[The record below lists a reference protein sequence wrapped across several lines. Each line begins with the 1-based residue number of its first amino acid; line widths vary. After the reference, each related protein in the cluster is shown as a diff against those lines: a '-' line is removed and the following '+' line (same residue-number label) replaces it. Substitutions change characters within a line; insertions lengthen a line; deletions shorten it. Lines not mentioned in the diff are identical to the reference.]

1 VIILAEMYD
10 RKNLEAIEKA
20 ISDMQVGRRIVGVS
34 YGDTRVQ
41 YANIT
46 LDELISLRN
55 RIKAGI
61 EDPEKFNKRKIIFM
75 TSKGLA

>member
-1 VIILAEMYD
+1 MYD
-10 RKNLEAIEKA
+10 KKNLEAIEKA
-20 ISDMQVGRRIVGVS
+20 ISDMQAGRRIVGVS

-46 LDELISLRN
+46 LTELINLRN

-61 EDPEKFNKRKIIFM
+61 EDPEKFNKRRIIFM

>member
-1 VIILAEMYD
+1 MYD
-10 RKNLEAIEKA
+10 KKNLEAIEKA
-20 ISDMQVGRRIVGVS
+20 ISDLHAGRRIVGVS

-46 LDELISLRN
+46 LAELINLRN

-61 EDPEKFNKRKIIFM
+61 EDPEKFNKRRIIFA
-75 TSKGLA
+75 TTKGLA

>member
-1 VIILAEMYD
+1 MYD
-10 RKNLEAIEKA
+10 KKNLEAIEKA
-20 ISDMQVGRRIVGVS
+20 ISDMQAGRRIVGVS

-55 RIKAGI
+55 RIRAGI
-61 EDPEKFNKRKIIFM
+61 EDPEKFNKRQIIFM